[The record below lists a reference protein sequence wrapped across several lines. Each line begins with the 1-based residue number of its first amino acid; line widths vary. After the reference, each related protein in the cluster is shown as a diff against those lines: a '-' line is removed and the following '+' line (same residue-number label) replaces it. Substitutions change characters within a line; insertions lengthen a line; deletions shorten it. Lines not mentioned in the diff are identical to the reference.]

1 MIGNKLKKLQL
12 LLRKLRRIGVVLLL
26 IYVHQGLAQ
35 VTPKV
40 TSSPDKTEIKIGE
53 QINFQITVEADSSAQ
68 IVFPEGQTFFP
79 LEMVEA
85 ITSDST
91 KKGNKIR
98 LQKTYALT
106 QFDSGVYVLPRQKVT
121 INDILFLT
129 DSLNVGVATV
139 PVDTIAQQM
148 YDIKPMLNVDKSYAG
163 LWQKVGWI
171 FLGLL
176 LVGALLYW
184 FVFRKKPLT
193 EEEKEA
199 LLPPYDRAL
208 LELKR
213 LENSRYL
220 IQDEYKQYYSE
231 LTAIVRSYLEE
242 DVHVSAL
249 ESTTDQ
255 LIDKLEMMKD
265 AGELKLDSETIHQFK
280 KVLQTSDL
288 VKFAR
293 SKPEIGVAE
302 EDRKAI
308 EQIVIKTKEALPE
321 PTEEEL
327 MQTEEYLEEFSRK
340 KQKKK
345 ILVTAI
351 IAFAVLLISG
361 ISAGAYY
368 GFGYVKDTLTGHPTK
383 ELLEGEWITSA
394 YGFPPIQ
401 IETPQVLLRQEV
413 KLQPELKATIKELQA
428 FMYRSSVG
436 LFTIGTTSATFTQQ
450 VEPDFE
456 QSIDLIIK
464 NFEAQGAKNIITK
477 QDGFTTMAG
486 VKGIKIY
493 GSGQFILPESKN
505 LVKGQYVVLLFGGNG
520 FQQQVIVSWLDGD
533 AYAEEIVNRILRS
546 VDVKTSV

>member
-1 MIGNKLKKLQL
+1 MHKNPFKHLQL
-12 LLRKLRRIGVVLLL
+12 FLPKVSWVGVILFLVC
-26 IYVHQGLAQ
+26 AQ
-35 VTPKV
+35 QSFAQIAPKV
-40 TSSPDKTEIKIGE
+40 TSSIDRNEIKIGE
-53 QINFQITVEADSSAQ
+53 QINFQITVEVDSTAQ
-68 IVFPEGQTFFP
+68 VVFPEGQTFFP

-85 ITSDST
+85 LMTDSI
-91 KKGNKIR
+91 KKSTRIQ

-106 QFDSGVYVLPRQKVT
+106 QFDSGVYTLPRQKIS
-121 INDILFLT
+121 INDILYYT
-129 DSLNVGVATV
+129 DSLKIGVATV
-139 PVDTIAQQM
+139 PVDTITQQM
-148 YDIKPMLNVDKSYAG
+148 YDIKPLIPVEKSYAK
-163 LWQKVGWI
+163 LWQTIAWVL
-171 FLGLL
+171 LGLA
-176 LVGALLYW
+176 VIGGLLYW

-193 EEEKEA
+193 EKEKEA

-231 LTAIVRSYLEE
+231 LTSIVRSYLEE

-265 AGELKLDSETIHQFK
+265 AGELKLDTDTINQFK

-293 SKPEIGVAE
+293 SKPEISVAE
-302 EDRKAI
+302 QDRKAI

-327 MQTEEYLEEFSRK
+327 MHTEEYLEELSRK

-345 ILVTAI
+345 ILVTVAV
-351 IAFAVLLISG
+351 AFAVLLISG
-361 ISAGAYY
+361 ISAVAYY
-368 GFGYVKDTLTGHPTK
+368 GFGYVKDTIIGHPTK

-401 IETPQVLLRQEV
+401 LETPQVLLRQEV
-413 KLQPELKATIKELQA
+413 KLQPELKANIKELQA
-428 FMYRSSVG
+428 FMYRSSIG
-436 LFTIGTTSATFTQQ
+436 LFTIGTTSVTFAQP

-456 QSIDLIIK
+456 KSIEQIIK

-477 QDGFTTMAG
+477 QDSFTTMAG

-493 GSGQFILPESKN
+493 GSGQFVVPESKDP
-505 LVKGQYVVLLFGGNG
+505 VKGQYVVLLFGGNG

-533 AYAEEIVNRILRS
+533 TYAEEIVNRILRS
-546 VDVKTSV
+546 VDVKTTV